1 MNNNQQKMLI
11 TERQVQESPEF
22 LRISTAAAMVLGFKS
37 GRFYRGARLGCVN
50 LLMTY
55 AEGCSAKCAYCGLS
69 RVRKYKTSQ
78 SFIRVEW
85 PTYSL
90 DDIIT
95 AIMQRLHK
103 VKRICVSMITHPR
116 SPADLKIIIQR
127 LRERLTTPISLLIVP
142 TLLDRNDLKE
152 FKQLGA
158 ERLGIAI
165 DTATPE
171 LFSRHRGSQ
180 IGGPHSWEKYW
191 QIFEAGIEIF
201 GRNRVG
207 AHFIAG
213 LGETEQEM
221 CAAIQRTRDAGGSTH
236 LFSFYPEAGSPL
248 EQLQPPPIGSY
259 RRIQLFRYLCDNDI
273 ASFNNLDFT
282 PAGQIAS
289 FGIDNRVLE
298 EIINSGKP
306 FQTSG
311 CPDNETGEVACTRPF
326 GNSPPG
332 DNVRNFPFEL
342 NAEDIARIK
351 CELATF

>member
-1 MNNNQQKMLI
+1 
-11 TERQVQESPEF
+11 
-22 LRISTAAAMVLGFKS
+22 
-37 GRFYRGARLGCVN
+37 
-50 LLMTY
+50 
-55 AEGCSAKCAYCGLS
+55 CAYCGLS
-69 RVRKYKTSQ
+69 RVRKYTSHQ

-90 DDIIT
+90 DEIIT
-95 AIMQRLHK
+95 AITQRQHR
-103 VKRICVSMITHPR
+103 VKRICVSMITHPH
-116 SPADLKIIIQR
+116 SPVDLRIILQR
-127 LRERLTTPISLLIVP
+127 LREKLSTAISLLIVP
-142 TLLDRNDLKE
+142 TLLTKNDLMD
-152 FKQLGA
+152 FKRLGA
-158 ERLGIAI
+158 DRLGIAI

-171 LFSRHRGSQ
+171 LFCKHRGSE

-191 QIFEAGIEIF
+191 QTFKEGIEIF

-207 AHFIAG
+207 AHFIVG
-213 LGETEQEM
+213 LGETEQQM
-221 CAAIQRTRDAGGSTH
+221 CSAIQQARDAGGSTH

-248 EQLQPPPIGSY
+248 EQLQPPPVGSY

-273 ASFNNLDFT
+273 SSFNNLEFNS
-282 PAGQIAS
+282 AGQIVS
-289 FGIDNRVLE
+289 FGIDLKTLE

-311 CPDNETGEVACTRPF
+311 CPDNATGEVACTRPF

-351 CELATF
+351 CELALF